1 MTVVQ
6 SGRDLAETAVQ
17 VGRELEEKAGLH
29 GAVEEDEPTN

>member
-17 VGRELEEKAGLH
+17 PGRDLEEKAGLH
-29 GAVEEDEPTN
+29 GAVGEDELTN